1 MKMENFLNNLKKL
14 SNIDGPDSLNINSS
28 EKEILETFKEIVI
41 SRKIEEPDHLN
52 LFLNLI
58 SWYSS
63 KLNKPQDTFV
73 LEIFNADDGSGIP
86 MWSNESIELWKF
98 TFPNIDFDF
107 IKDESMETKN
117 QIKNFKQNLIIIVGP
132 TGSGKNF
139 ILNILE
145 KHNFK
150 NIVSIT
156 DRSQRPGEVNGRDY
170 LFLGKMED
178 ISNIGLMEKIELAG
192 TTYGIPTFEFD
203 YHYYHGNNSVLI
215 IEPDGLQQI
224 ITTLRKS
231 KKYRNI
237 NIKILFLNIPRDV
250 RFNNILKDYSKK
262 YPESAMEKTLTRIV
276 RGGDDIAERFQRF
289 YKNNYVNNCIEFR
302 YLEEKQIITEFI
314 EFEKF
319 NEQDILNIIKKIKK
333 EDTEENEALLVRSED
348 EMEAEDSF
356 RYSYKNGIIIDRETG
371 EHYGKN

>member
-73 LEIFNADDGSGIP
+73 LEICNADDDSGIP
-86 MWSNESIELWKF
+86 MWNNESIELWKF
-98 TFPNIDFDF
+98 KFPNINFDF
-107 IKDESMETKN
+107 IKDELMETKK
-117 QIKNFKQNLIIIVGP
+117 QIKNFKQNLVIVVGP

-145 KHNFK
+145 DHNFK

-156 DRSQRPGEVNGRDY
+156 NRSKRSGEVNGRDY
-170 LFLGKMED
+170 LFLGKDED
-178 ISNIGLMEKIELAG
+178 ISNIWLMEKIELAG
-192 TTYGIPTFEFD
+192 TIYGIPTFEFD
-203 YHYYHGNNSVLI
+203 YHYYHENDSVLI
-215 IEPDGLQQI
+215 VEPDGLHQVL
-224 ITTLRKS
+224 TTLRKN
-231 KKYRNI
+231 KEYRNI
-237 NIKILFLNIPRDV
+237 NIKILFLNIPREV

-262 YPESAMEKTLTRIV
+262 YPENAMEKTLARIV

-289 YKNNYVNNCIEFR
+289 YKNMCDDNFTEFR
-302 YLEEKQIITEFI
+302 YLEEKWIIAEFI
-314 EFEKF
+314 EFKSFTE
-319 NEQDILNIIKKIKK
+319 EDILNIIEKIKK
-333 EDTEENEALLVRSED
+333 EDTEENEE
-348 EMEAEDSF
+348 
-356 RYSYKNGIIIDRETG
+356 G
-371 EHYGKN
+371 

>member
-1 MKMENFLNNLKKL
+1 MKKFLNDLKTICDL
-14 SNIDGPDSLNINSS
+14 DHLDGLDVNTS
-28 EKEILETFKEIVI
+28 EEEILGIFKKIVI
-41 SRKIEEPDHLN
+41 SRKIEEPDQLN

-58 SWYSS
+58 SWNSS

-73 LEIFNADDGSGIP
+73 LEIFNANDDSGIP
-86 MWSNESIELWKF
+86 MWNNESIELWKF
-98 TFPNIDFDF
+98 AFPNINFDF

-145 KHNFK
+145 NHNFK

-156 DRSQRPGEVNGRDY
+156 DRSQRAGEVNGRDY
-170 LFLGKMED
+170 LFLGKRED
-178 ISNIGLMEKIELAG
+178 ISNIRLIEKIELAG

-203 YHYYHGNNSVLI
+203 YHYYHENDSVLI
-215 IEPDGLQQI
+215 VEPDGLYQI
-224 ITTLRKS
+224 ITTLRKN
-231 KKYRNI
+231 KEYRNI
-237 NIKILFLNIPRDV
+237 NIKILFLNIPREV

-262 YPESAMEKTLTRIV
+262 YPENAMEKTLTRIV

-289 YKNNYVNNCIEFR
+289 YKNNFVEDAITFR

-319 NEQDILNIIKKIKK
+319 DEQDILDIIEKIKK
-333 EDTEENEALLVRSED
+333 EDTEENESLLVRSED

-356 RYSYKNGIIIDRETG
+356 RYSYKNNDVIVDKLTG
-371 EHYGKN
+371 KEFGKH

>member
-1 MKMENFLNNLKKL
+1 MKKFLNDLKTICDL
-14 SNIDGPDSLNINSS
+14 DHLDGLDVNTS
-28 EKEILETFKEIVI
+28 EEEILEIFKKIVI
-41 SRKIEEPDHLN
+41 SRKIEEPDQLN

-58 SWYSS
+58 SWNSS

-73 LEIFNADDGSGIP
+73 LEIFNANDDSGIP
-86 MWSNESIELWKF
+86 MWNNESIELWKF
-98 TFPNIDFDF
+98 AFPNIDFDF

-145 KHNFK
+145 NHNFK

-156 DRSQRPGEVNGRDY
+156 DRAQRAGEVNGRDY
-170 LFLGKMED
+170 LFLGKRED
-178 ISNIGLMEKIELAG
+178 ISNIRLIEKIELAG
-192 TTYGIPTFEFD
+192 TVYGIPTFEFD
-203 YHYYHGNNSVLI
+203 YHYYHGNDSVLI
-215 IEPDGLQQI
+215 VEPDGLQQI

-231 KKYRNI
+231 EKYRNI
-237 NIKILFLNIPRDV
+237 NIKILFLNIPREV

-262 YPESAMEKTLTRIV
+262 YPENAMEKTLTRIV

-289 YKNNYVNNCIEFR
+289 YKNNFVEDAIEFR
-302 YLEEKQIITEFI
+302 YLEDKQIITEFI
-314 EFEKF
+314 EFRSFTEK
-319 NEQDILNIIKKIKK
+319 DIINILEKIRK

-348 EMEAEDSF
+348 EAEAKDSF
-356 RYSYKNGIIIDRETG
+356 RYSYKNNDVIVDKLTG
-371 EHYGKN
+371 KEFPRN

>member
-14 SNIDGPDSLNINSS
+14 SNVDDNFDVNAN
-28 EKEILETFKEIVI
+28 EEEILGIFKNIVI

-73 LEIFNADDGSGIP
+73 LEIFNVDDDSGIP
-86 MWSNESIELWKF
+86 MWNNESIELWKF
-98 TFPNIDFDF
+98 AFPNINFDF
-107 IKDESMETKN
+107 IKEESMETKN
-117 QIKNFKQNLIIIVGP
+117 QIKNFKQNLIIIIGP

-156 DRSQRPGEVNGRDY
+156 NRSKRPGEINGKDY
-170 LFLGKMED
+170 LFLGKHED
-178 ISNIGLMEKIELAG
+178 ISNIWLMEKIELAG
-192 TTYGIPTFEFD
+192 TVYGIPTFEFD
-203 YHYYHGNNSVLI
+203 YHYYHENDSVLI
-215 IEPDGLQQI
+215 VEPDGLHQVL
-224 ITTLRKS
+224 TTLRKN
-231 KKYRNI
+231 KEYRNI
-237 NIKILFLNIPRDV
+237 NIKILFLNIPREV

-262 YPESAMEKTLTRIV
+262 YPENAMEKTLTRIV

-289 YKNNYVNNCIEFR
+289 YKNNYVKDATEFR
-302 YLEEKQIITEFI
+302 YLEEKQIIIEFI

-319 NEQDILNIIKKIKK
+319 DEQDILDIIEKIKK

-348 EMEAEDSF
+348 EMEAKDSF
-356 RYSYKNGIIIDRETG
+356 RYSYKNGPLRLRL
-371 EHYGKN
+371 

>member
-1 MKMENFLNNLKKL
+1 MEKFLNDLKTL
-14 SNIDGPDSLNINSS
+14 CDLDHLDGLDINTS
-28 EKEILETFKEIVI
+28 EEEILEIFKKIVI
-41 SRKIEEPDHLN
+41 SRKIEEPDQLN

-58 SWYSS
+58 SWNSS

-73 LEIFNADDGSGIP
+73 LEIFNANDDSGIP
-86 MWSNESIELWKF
+86 MWNNESIKLWKF
-98 TFPNIDFDF
+98 AFPNIDFDF

-145 KHNFK
+145 DHNYK

-170 LFLGKMED
+170 LFLGKRED
-178 ISNIGLMEKIELAG
+178 ISNIGLIEKIELAG
-192 TTYGIPTFEFD
+192 TVYGIPTFEFD
-203 YHYYHGNNSVLI
+203 YHYYHGNDSVLI
-215 IEPDGLQQI
+215 VEPDGLHQI
-224 ITTLRKS
+224 LRTLRKS
-231 KKYRNI
+231 EKYRNI
-237 NIKILFLNIPRDV
+237 NIKILFLNVPREV

-262 YPESAMEKTLTRIV
+262 YPENAMEKTLTRIV

-289 YKNNYVNNCIEFR
+289 YKNNFVEDADEFR

-314 EFEKF
+314 EFRSFTEK
-319 NEQDILNIIKKIKK
+319 DIINILEKIRK
-333 EDTEENEALLVRSED
+333 EDTEVNESLFVRSEN
-348 EMEAEDSF
+348 EVEAKDSF
-356 RYSYKNGIIIDRETG
+356 RYSYKNNDVIVDKLTCKEFPR
-371 EHYGKN
+371 N

>member
-1 MKMENFLNNLKKL
+1 MKKFLNDLKTL
-14 SNIDGPDSLNINSS
+14 CDLDHLDGLDINTN
-28 EKEILETFKEIVI
+28 EEEILEIFKKIVI
-41 SRKIEEPDHLN
+41 SRKIEEPDQLN

-58 SWYSS
+58 SWNSS

-73 LEIFNADDGSGIP
+73 LEIFNANDDSGIP
-86 MWSNESIELWKF
+86 MWNNESIKLWKF
-98 TFPNIDFDF
+98 AFPNIDFDF

-145 KHNFK
+145 DHNYK

-156 DRSQRPGEVNGRDY
+156 DRSQRAGEVNGRDY
-170 LFLGKMED
+170 LFLGKRED
-178 ISNIGLMEKIELAG
+178 ISNIRLMEKIELAG
-192 TTYGIPTFEFD
+192 TVYGIPTFEFD
-203 YHYYHGNNSVLI
+203 YHYYHENDSVLI
-215 IEPDGLQQI
+215 VEPDGLYQI
-224 ITTLRKS
+224 LTTLRKN
-231 KKYRNI
+231 KEYRNI
-237 NIKILFLNIPRDV
+237 NIKILFLNIPREV

-262 YPESAMEKTLTRIV
+262 YPENAMEKTLTRIV

-289 YKNNYVNNCIEFR
+289 YKNNFVEDADEFL

-319 NEQDILNIIKKIKK
+319 DEQDILNIIEKIRK

-356 RYSYKNGIIIDRETG
+356 RYSYKNNDVIVDKLTG
-371 EHYGKN
+371 KEFPRN

>member
-73 LEIFNADDGSGIP
+73 LEIFNANDDSGIP
-86 MWSNESIELWKF
+86 MWNDESIELWKF
-98 TFPNIDFDF
+98 KFPNINFDF
-107 IKDESMETKN
+107 IKDELMETKK
-117 QIKNFKQNLIIIVGP
+117 QIKNFKQNLVIIVGP

-145 KHNFK
+145 DHNFK

-156 DRSQRPGEVNGRDY
+156 NRSKRPGEVNGRDY
-170 LFLGKMED
+170 LFLGKRED
-178 ISNIGLMEKIELAG
+178 IFNIELVEKIELAG
-192 TTYGIPTFEFD
+192 TVYGLPTFEFD
-203 YHYYHGNNSVLI
+203 YHYYHDNDAVLI
-215 IEPDGLQQI
+215 VEPDGLQQI
-224 ITTLRKS
+224 IATLRKS
-231 KKYRNI
+231 NKYRDI
-237 NIKILFLNIPRDV
+237 NIKILFLNIPREV

-262 YPESAMEKTLTRIV
+262 YPENAMEKTLTRIV

-289 YKNNYVNNCIEFR
+289 YKNMCDDNFTEFR
-302 YLEEKQIITEFI
+302 YLEEKWIIAEFI
-314 EFEKF
+314 EFKSFTE
-319 NEQDILNIIKKIKK
+319 EDILNIIEKIRK
-333 EDTEENEALLVRSED
+333 EDTEENEE
-348 EMEAEDSF
+348 
-356 RYSYKNGIIIDRETG
+356 G
-371 EHYGKN
+371 

>member
-14 SNIDGPDSLNINSS
+14 SNINGPDSLNINSS

-73 LEIFNADDGSGIP
+73 LEIFNANDDSGIP
-86 MWSNESIELWKF
+86 MWNDESIELWKF
-98 TFPNIDFDF
+98 KFPNINFDF
-107 IKDESMETKN
+107 IKDELMETKK
-117 QIKNFKQNLIIIVGP
+117 QIKNFKQNLVIVVGP

-145 KHNFK
+145 DHNFK

-156 DRSQRPGEVNGRDY
+156 NRSKRSGEVNGRDY
-170 LFLGKMED
+170 LFLGKDED
-178 ISNIGLMEKIELAG
+178 ISNIWLMEKIELAG
-192 TTYGIPTFEFD
+192 TIYGIPTFEFD
-203 YHYYHGNNSVLI
+203 YHYYHENDSVLI
-215 IEPDGLQQI
+215 VEPDGLHQVL
-224 ITTLRKS
+224 TTLRKN
-231 KKYRNI
+231 KEYRNI
-237 NIKILFLNIPRDV
+237 NIKILFLNIPREV

-262 YPESAMEKTLTRIV
+262 YPENAMEKTLARIV

-289 YKNNYVNNCIEFR
+289 YKNICDDNFDEFR
-302 YLEEKQIITEFI
+302 YLEEKWIIAEFI
-314 EFEKF
+314 EFKSF
-319 NEQDILNIIKKIKK
+319 TKKDIINIIEKIKK
-333 EDTEENEALLVRSED
+333 EDTEENEE
-348 EMEAEDSF
+348 
-356 RYSYKNGIIIDRETG
+356 G
-371 EHYGKN
+371 

>member
-14 SNIDGPDSLNINSS
+14 SNVDDNLDVNSS

-73 LEIFNADDGSGIP
+73 LEIFNANDDSGIP
-86 MWSNESIELWKF
+86 MWNNESIELWKF
-98 TFPNIDFDF
+98 KFPNINFDF
-107 IKDESMETKN
+107 IKEESMENEK

-145 KHNFK
+145 DHNYK

-170 LFLGKMED
+170 LFLGKNED
-178 ISNIGLMEKIELAG
+178 ISNIWLMEKIELAG
-192 TTYGIPTFEFD
+192 TVYGIPTFEFD
-203 YHYYHGNNSVLI
+203 YHYYHENDSVLI
-215 IEPDGLQQI
+215 VEPDGLHQVL
-224 ITTLRKS
+224 TTLRKN
-231 KKYRNI
+231 KEYRNI
-237 NIKILFLNIPRDV
+237 NIKILFLNIPREV

-262 YPESAMEKTLTRIV
+262 YPENAMEKTLTRIV

-289 YKNNYVNNCIEFR
+289 YKNICDDNFTEFR
-302 YLEEKQIITEFI
+302 YLEEKQIIAEFI
-314 EFEKF
+314 EFKSF
-319 NEQDILNIIKKIKK
+319 TKKDIINIIEKIKK
-333 EDTEENEALLVRSED
+333 EDTEENEE
-348 EMEAEDSF
+348 
-356 RYSYKNGIIIDRETG
+356 G
-371 EHYGKN
+371 

>member
-14 SNIDGPDSLNINSS
+14 SNVDDNLDVNAS
-28 EKEILETFKEIVI
+28 EEEILGIFKNIVI

-73 LEIFNADDGSGIP
+73 LEIFNADDDSGIP
-86 MWSNESIELWKF
+86 MWNNESIELWKF
-98 TFPNIDFDF
+98 AFPNINFDF
-107 IKDESMETKN
+107 IKEESMETKN
-117 QIKNFKQNLIIIVGP
+117 QIKNFKQNLIIIIGP

-156 DRSQRPGEVNGRDY
+156 NRSKRPGEVNGKDY
-170 LFLGKMED
+170 LFLGKHED
-178 ISNIGLMEKIELAG
+178 ISNIWLMEKIELAG
-192 TTYGIPTFEFD
+192 TVYGIPTFEFD
-203 YHYYHGNNSVLI
+203 YHYYHENDSVLI
-215 IEPDGLQQI
+215 VEPDGLYQVL
-224 ITTLRKS
+224 TTLRKN
-231 KKYRNI
+231 KEYRNI
-237 NIKILFLNIPRDV
+237 NIKILFLNIPREV

-262 YPESAMEKTLTRIV
+262 YPENAMEKTLARIV

-289 YKNNYVNNCIEFR
+289 YKNICDDNFDEFR
-302 YLEEKQIITEFI
+302 YLEEKWIIAEFI
-314 EFEKF
+314 EFKSF
-319 NEQDILNIIKKIKK
+319 TKKDIINILEKIKR
-333 EDTEENEALLVRSED
+333 EDTEENEE
-348 EMEAEDSF
+348 
-356 RYSYKNGIIIDRETG
+356 G
-371 EHYGKN
+371 